1 MNIRASQIN
10 GCGACLDMHTKEA
23 AHAGETA
30 LRMNLVGTWRETTVF
45 TDAERAALELTE
57 QGTRLADTSGITDGR
72 CRIARRCRLGAP
84 CRTTTQHAVT
94 VNSTGTVNFTSNG
107 GSASCPAA
115 GAGTAKTTRAFE
127 FNSTPGVTI
136 TP

>member
-1 MNIRASQIN
+1 
-10 GCGACLDMHTKEA
+10 MHTKEA

-72 CRIARRCRLGAP
+72 CRIAPTVQARRPMPYNTTRRDRQQHWNGELHLQRRKRLLPRSRG
-84 CRTTTQHAVT
+84 R
-94 VNSTGTVNFTSNG
+94 NG
-107 GSASCPAA
+107 EM
-115 GAGTAKTTRAFE
+115 TRAFE